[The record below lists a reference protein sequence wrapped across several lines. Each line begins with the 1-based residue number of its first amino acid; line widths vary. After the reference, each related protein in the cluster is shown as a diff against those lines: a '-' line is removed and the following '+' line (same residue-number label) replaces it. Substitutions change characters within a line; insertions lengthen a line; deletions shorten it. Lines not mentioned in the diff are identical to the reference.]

1 MNSKLNIVV
10 RVDLDRARA
19 QVIATGHVTVHS
31 VNAIYVVAR
40 RANALKQNLRL
51 ELDVSHASVD
61 REALEML
68 QASSQQHHLPVR
80 VDPQQAACTISVLAP
95 EREYRP
101 GALAA

>member
-1 MNSKLNIVV
+1 LNSKLNIVV

-19 QVIATGHVTVHS
+19 QVIAKGHVTVHS
-31 VNAIYVVAR
+31 VNAIYVVAK
-40 RANALKQNLRL
+40 RANALKQNLQL

-80 VDPQQAACTISVLAP
+80 VDPQQSDCTISVLAP
-95 EREYRP
+95 MHQYHP